1 VPPTNEGLHDQRFP
15 GESDEYRSARDA
27 LLREE
32 ADLRAHVERV
42 AVQRR
47 DLPLGGEV
55 PMDYEFDESVDGE
68 ATRTVR
74 LSDLFEDG
82 KDTLYLYSFM
92 FVPDATGNPLG
103 VACPSCNSIIDAV
116 SGEARHVT
124 QRVNLAVSAK
134 APIEQFRQHAKNRGW
149 ADIRLLSSAHSPYN
163 RDYHA
168 EASDGGQRPMATVF
182 VRRNGTIHHSWS
194 SELASVGFDMGDP
207 RHVDYMWPL
216 WSILDCTP

>member
-1 VPPTNEGLHDQRFP
+1 
-15 GESDEYRSARDA
+15 
-27 LLREE
+27 
-32 ADLRAHVERV
+32 
-42 AVQRR
+42 
-47 DLPLGGEV
+47 
-55 PMDYEFDESVDGE
+55 MDYEFDESVDGE